1 MSIGRMTPKNL
12 QRIPAFSAHID
23 TWVSSRDDTLRVPHI
38 FLQTVKDELVRQEQ
52 RGKEGGKID
61 VSRRR
66 EQKRDG

>member
-1 MSIGRMTPKNL
+1 
-12 QRIPAFSAHID
+12 
-23 TWVSSRDDTLRVPHI
+23 VPHI